1 MENEPIFFQQHA
13 DPVHYGM
20 LKVFAKENRANMTE
34 AETLLWSLMRRNT
47 LGQKFRRQYVIGDFI
62 VDFICLNKKL
72 VIEVD
77 GGYHAEPR
85 QIEDDSLRQQ
95 WLEDR
100 GFKVIRFTN
109 EEVVSIPDRVCKQIQ
124 GYLQQL

>member
-1 MENEPIFFQQHA
+1 
-13 DPVHYGM
+13 
-20 LKVFAKENRANMTE
+20 MTE